1 MKRKQLFGTLLL
13 LTALLALPVRGEV
26 KSFTVT
32 FLDNGTESDG
42 GAIATKYLNVS
53 GDVNTSKVTVSSTT
67 NITLAKQGCGFKVDA
82 TSETVYF
89 TINIPSLP
97 VTMAETTIKSSTP
110 ITTIS
115 CLGEQAI
122 STVWNGED
130 GVLLQDAA
138 RSNSIGLSGRSNIK
152 FKVPKGYCV
161 YFTEMTVYYLD
172 SNNYIGYGR
181 TVTAGNYGTI
191 CLPGAVAAGNHTPA
205 TIYRIAEKKSDGS
218 AIVLEEVTGDMEA
231 GIPYIFRTELPY
243 FDCYQTAGTEATT
256 ADSDNGLIGSFDGTN
271 VEEGMYLLSNNKVS
285 RCGEGCSIGANRAY
299 INLNDIKPLPA
310 TVGAKRVTIGM
321 DGGTG
326 VEVLARVDNAVWY
339 DLLGNRVQQPSKGL
353 YICNGKKVFVK

>member
-13 LTALLALPVRGEV
+13 LATLLALPVRGEV

-32 FLDNGTESDG
+32 FGTGNMISKAWTSDVEIKG
-42 GAIATKYLNVS
+42 LLVSSKYAEFKDRENFLLPSDKTATISWTSGLRVCKVVATYVPSGADVLLSLMGELADCYNQNFYSLAVKNVS
-53 GDVNTSKVTVSSTT
+53 TSGTNTQVIVKPNDGSVVLDKVTV
-67 NITLAKQGCGFKVDA
+67 
-82 TSETVYF
+82 
-89 TINIPSLP
+89 
-97 VTMAETTIKSSTP
+97 
-110 ITTIS
+110 
-115 CLGEQAI
+115 
-122 STVWNGED
+122 
-130 GVLLQDAA
+130 
-138 RSNSIGLSGRSNIK
+138 
-152 FKVPKGYCV
+152 
-161 YFTEMTVYYLD
+161 YYIENYD
-172 SNNYIGYGR
+172 SNGYLSYDR
-181 TVTAGNYGTI
+181 EPVTAGNYGTI

-243 FDCYQTAGTEATT
+243 FDCYQTESSTVTNPG
-256 ADSDNGLIGSFDGTN
+256 SDNGLIGSFEGTK
-271 VEEGMYLLSNNKVS
+271 VDEGKYLLSSNKVS
-285 RCGEGCSIGANRAY
+285 LCGTGCSIGPNRAY
-299 INLNDIKPLPA
+299 ISLDDVKSRPA
-310 TVGAKRVTIGM
+310 TAGAKRVTIGM

>member
-13 LTALLALPVRGEV
+13 LLATLLVLPAKGEV

-32 FLDNGTESDG
+32 FGIGNTLADAWTADISMSGLKVVSDNAVYRGVEGFTLPVNKQARISWSQSLHVCKVVATYQPTIASEQLSLVGELAVNYDSGSYSIASKNLDAD
-42 GAIATKYLNVS
+42 VS
-53 GDVNTSKVTVSSTT
+53 RNQVWVKPNFGSIILEKVTVYYIENYAS
-67 NITLAKQGCGFKVDA
+67 CGYVSYDR
-82 TSETVYF
+82 E
-89 TINIPSLP
+89 P
-97 VTMAETTIKSSTP
+97 
-110 ITTIS
+110 
-115 CLGEQAI
+115 
-122 STVWNGED
+122 
-130 GVLLQDAA
+130 
-138 RSNSIGLSGRSNIK
+138 
-152 FKVPKGYCV
+152 
-161 YFTEMTVYYLD
+161 
-172 SNNYIGYGR
+172 
-181 TVTAGNYGTI
+181 VTAGNYGTI

-243 FDCYQTAGTEATT
+243 FDCYQTESSTVTNPG
-256 ADSDNGLIGSFDGTN
+256 SDNGLIGSFEGTK
-271 VEEGMYLLSNNKVS
+271 VDEGKYLLSNNKVS
-285 RCGEGCSIGANRAY
+285 LCGTGCSIGPNRAY
-299 INLNDIKPLPA
+299 ISLDDVKSLPA